1 MIDPKNLNRRS
12 ALAAGGSLAL
22 AGMAPC
28 AAAND
33 QESTRVP
40 IGKAEHVI
48 SIWLGGGMG
57 QIDTF
62 DPKKKGDPKAKKAG
76 SYYESI
82 ETAVP
87 GVQLCEHLPLLADR
101 MERITAVR
109 TTHHDVIDEHA
120 AATNRMHTGRL
131 ISGTVTY
138 PSLGSL
144 ICHERGAV
152 DENVPPYVL
161 IGYPNITRGPGFLG
175 PKDGYLYLTDTSRG
189 PMGLSRP
196 EGITSARQARRQA
209 LLGSLHQ
216 KGAVVNDQ
224 VKQYQDTI
232 QQSLNLSGPDFN
244 RVFKIDQEP
253 DSLRNRYGG
262 EFGQRCLLSRRL
274 IERGVRFIE
283 VSHNL
288 NFLNGSGWDVHNS
301 GIVQQHRLIRELDTA
316 VATLMD
322 DLQQKRLLEKTLIMI
337 TTEFGRPPEFDSGGG
352 RGHQGSAFTSVIA
365 GGGLSHVGAYGA
377 TDELSKKIVDKP
389 VSIPDFFATVCAA
402 LQVDHNKN
410 LYDGDRPVP
419 ITDQGRPI
427 TDLLS

>member
-1 MIDPKNLNRRS
+1 
-12 ALAAGGSLAL
+12 
-22 AGMAPC
+22 
-28 AAAND
+28 
-33 QESTRVP
+33 
-40 IGKAEHVI
+40 
-48 SIWLGGGMG
+48 MG

-62 DPKKKGDPKAKKAG
+62 DPKKKGDPKVKKAG

-189 PMGLSRP
+189 AD
-196 EGITSARQARRQA
+196 GIIKARGDYFCKTGETSGF
-209 LLGSLHQ
+209 LGSLHQ

-262 EFGQRCLLSRRL
+262 EFGQRCCL
-274 IERGVRFIE
+274 
-283 VSHNL
+283 
-288 NFLNGSGWDVHNS
+288 
-301 GIVQQHRLIRELDTA
+301 
-316 VATLMD
+316 
-322 DLQQKRLLEKTLIMI
+322 
-337 TTEFGRPPEFDSGGG
+337 
-352 RGHQGSAFTSVIA
+352 
-365 GGGLSHVGAYGA
+365 
-377 TDELSKKIVDKP
+377 VD
-389 VSIPDFFATVCAA
+389 A
-402 LQVDHNKN
+402 
-410 LYDGDRPVP
+410 
-419 ITDQGRPI
+419 
-427 TDLLS
+427 

>member
-12 ALAAGGSLAL
+12 VLAAGGSLAL

-175 PKDGYLYLTDTSRG
+175 SKDGYLYLTDTSRG

-365 GGGLSHVGAYGA
+365 GGGLSHVGAYGV